1 MKYFLF
7 VLIFILSNQIFGQLR
22 EIEGKIVD
30 ESTSEEIPFANIQ
43 NRSLRKGTIS
53 NADGFFKISVEK
65 WTDTIWIHSVG
76 FKSQKLVLDEKT
88 AFYVVKMRESITEL
102 GEVTITPNENIQLFH
117 LLEACRTNPNKIK
130 QEAKSYYELKTVIDD
145 KQVEL
150 VEGFFNVGLSGYE
163 LSCQELKAGR
173 IAMQTYDEQM
183 RLFVSA
189 ESSKAI
195 LLSKVMNETDYFP
208 LSPLSMNFKKMRR
221 GFYLNLDRKYLD
233 DNQDSIT
240 VMNYSPKVRSGN
252 YFKGK
257 IWLNTTRNRLVKQ
270 TMDCE
275 DCKIHPFLPLFESDS
290 ILKVNLQITKT
301 FGPKD
306 EKQLFNHVDFN
317 YEIAYK
323 SRFGKTGEK
332 NYLIKTNALLYAYD
346 YNETFF
352 IPKFEFDKKAS
363 DYRKIFSIPSNDF
376 FWKYNDEYRL
386 NDHQNSNL
394 AFFSDPASMTNTNYA
409 SKKDTPLKKGFFQEP
424 YIRWST
430 NRIIFKESIPD
441 SLLDP
446 TKVGLTDR
454 NYNLS
459 VKVFLDMNSYQD
471 STNILTCTIFDPYES
486 YYLLPIDTVTHCF
499 INIYF
504 DLVEIE
510 RRKLELTLKN
520 KVLTREELNEKYDEF
535 IRACD
540 LMKENYFKS
549 VDHGRN
555 KTQLIKWNT
564 LVKSELHIDNV
575 EIFGLFKEK

>member
-1 MKYFLF
+1 MKYLLF
-7 VLIFILSNQIFGQLR
+7 ILIFILSNRLTGQLR
-22 EIEGKIVD
+22 EIEGKIMD
-30 ESTSEEIPFANIQ
+30 ESTNEAIPFANIQ

-53 NADGFFKISVEK
+53 NADGFFKISFEK

-76 FKSQKLVLDEKT
+76 FKSQRLTLDQRT
-88 AFYVVKMRESITEL
+88 GFYVVKMQESITEL
-102 GEVTITPNENIQLFH
+102 GEVMVTLNENIQLFH

-130 QEAKSYYELKTVIDD
+130 QQAKSYYELKTFIDD

-163 LSCQELKAGR
+163 LSSQELKAGR

-183 RLFVSA
+183 RMFVST

-195 LLSKVMNETDYFP
+195 ILSKVMNETDYFP
-208 LSPLSMNFKKMRR
+208 LSPLSMNLKKMRR

-240 VMNYSPKVRSGN
+240 VINYLPKIRSGN

-257 IWLNTTRNRLVKQ
+257 IWLNTTQNRLVKQ
-270 TMDCE
+270 TMECE

-301 FGPKD
+301 FGPKNG
-306 EKQLFNHVDFN
+306 KQLFNHVDFN

-323 SRFGKTGEK
+323 SRFGQSGEK
-332 NYLIKTNALLYAYD
+332 NYRIKTSALLYAYD
-346 YNETFF
+346 YDETFF

-376 FWKYNDEYRL
+376 FWKYNDEYRM

-394 AFFSDPASMTNTNYA
+394 AFFSDPASMTNANY
-409 SKKDTPLKKGFFQEP
+409 SVKTDSPLKKGFFQEP

-441 SLLDP
+441 SLLDHS
-446 TKVGLTDR
+446 KVGLTDR

-510 RRKLELTLKN
+510 RRKLEKTLKN
-520 KVLTREELNEKYDEF
+520 KVLTREELNERYDEF
-535 IRACD
+535 IRMCD
-540 LMKENYFKS
+540 LIKKMYFED

-555 KTQLIKWNT
+555 RRQLIKWNSF
-564 LVKSELHIDNV
+564 VKSELQIDNI
-575 EIFGLFKEK
+575 EIFGLFKEP